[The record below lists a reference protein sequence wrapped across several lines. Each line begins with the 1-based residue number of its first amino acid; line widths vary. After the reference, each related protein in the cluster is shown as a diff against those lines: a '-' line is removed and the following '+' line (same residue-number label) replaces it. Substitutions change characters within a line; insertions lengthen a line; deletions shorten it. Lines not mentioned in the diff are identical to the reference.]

1 MKKILAILLSLS
13 ASAAQAHWSVVP
25 HTHPHGV
32 SMLPDLGTFLVGG
45 IFLAAAALVAY
56 AKFGGDDA

>member
-32 SMLPDLGTFLVGG
+32 SMLPDLGTFIVGG
-45 IFLAAAALVAY
+45 LFVLALALVAY
-56 AKFGGDDA
+56 TKLGRSP

>member
-1 MKKILAILLSLS
+1 MKTTLAILLSLG

-32 SMLPDLGTFLVGG
+32 SMLPDLGAFIVGG
-45 IFLAAAALVAY
+45 ILLLAAALLAY
-56 AKFGGDDA
+56 TKISGGDA

>member
-32 SMLPDLGTFLVGG
+32 SMLPDLGTFIVGG
-45 IFLAAAALVAY
+45 IFVLALALAAYTKL
-56 AKFGGDDA
+56 GRSP

>member
-32 SMLPDLGTFLVGG
+32 SMLPDLGTFIVGG
-45 IFLAAAALVAY
+45 IFVLALALAAY
-56 AKFGGDDA
+56 TKFGRSP